1 MITKGCLLVC
11 LAVLFCTEISAQD
24 CSNFLERLQDEN
36 KGNLKLLRSK
46 MCLIVHLQCMEDGT
60 EFLPSKDMLRSI
72 DMSLEENAKVAIE
85 EILQQTSLIFRQNY
99 TESAWDETS
108 MDVFQKRLD
117 EQMKDL
123 KTCLKVERQTGIISP
138 RLQQFQCTRL
148 RVKSHFQ
155 RIQAFLREEQYS
167 QCAWESVQTEVHHCF
182 LLIDQLLQ
190 RIQQ

>member
-24 CSNFLERLQDEN
+24 CSKFRGRLHEAN
-36 KGNLKLLRSK
+36 KGNLQLLRSK
-46 MCLIVHLQCMEDGT
+46 MSPIVHLQCMEDGT
-60 EFLPSKDMLRSI
+60 EFLPSEDMLRSI

-99 TESAWDETS
+99 TESAWDENS
-108 MDVFQKRLD
+108 MDVFQKRLV

-123 KTCLKVERQTGIISP
+123 KTCLNAERQTGIVSP
-138 RLQQFQCTRL
+138 RLQQFQLTRL
-148 RVKSHFQ
+148 RVKTHFQ

-167 QCAWESVQTEVHHCF
+167 QCAWESAQTEVHQCF
-182 LLIDQLLQ
+182 LLISQLIQ
-190 RIQQ
+190 KIQQ

>member
-24 CSNFLERLQDEN
+24 CSKFRERLHEAN

-46 MCLIVHLQCMEDGT
+46 MSLIVHLQCMEDGT
-60 EFLPSKDMLRSI
+60 EFLPSEDMLRSI
-72 DMSLEENAKVAIE
+72 DMSLEENAKVVIE

-99 TESAWDETS
+99 TKSAWDETS

-123 KTCLKVERQTGIISP
+123 KTCLNAERQTGIKSP
-138 RLQQFQCTRL
+138 RLQQFQLTRL
-148 RVKSHFQ
+148 RVKTHFQ

-167 QCAWESVQTEVHHCF
+167 QCAWESVQTEAHQCF
-182 LLIDQLLQ
+182 LLINQLIH